1 MSESHIQ
8 FFFNSLD
15 PFFCRESYTP
25 EEVSSLALFDSRVL
39 KGLKE
44 VGLFS
49 LFNDF
54 KEFSSLSVFK
64 DLQSLQQL
72 EDIKND
78 SASSF
83 FPCFKLTKSV
93 KEFQEFKELFE
104 SEEVFPE
111 QWKGSEGLQEFE
123 FLSYYPD
130 FHLLICSSCSFA
142 INPLYLKGHL
152 AKHFPHT
159 KGKEKQALIKR
170 AMDVVKRLT
179 VSRLKESYFLLS
191 LFSHQFPLQPL
202 KELLVKGP
210 LFGCSCSSACPVIKS
225 SLYNIKR
232 HIREDHKLL
241 VGNTS
246 SLDSFYKVIL
256 KGQSLEDNRYFFE
269 VVPLKKGKQRAG
281 NAESLA
287 PSSVLP
293 LPLGEGH
300 SSTASGRDQ
309 GPGQMARDST
319 TEPFDQASALFLES
333 CQKKEEEFK
342 ASTPF
347 SLSQQ
352 EHFVEY

>member
-1 MSESHIQ
+1 MGLHRNSRYTSEQ
-8 FFFNSLD
+8 
-15 PFFCRESYTP
+15 
-25 EEVSSLALFDSRVL
+25 
-39 KGLKE
+39 
-44 VGLFS
+44 
-49 LFNDF
+49 
-54 KEFSSLSVFK
+54 
-64 DLQSLQQL
+64 
-72 EDIKND
+72 
-78 SASSF
+78 
-83 FPCFKLTKSV
+83 SV

-104 SEEVFPE
+104 AEEVFYE
-111 QWKGSEGLQEFE
+111 QWKGLEGLQEFE
-123 FLSYYPD
+123 FFSYYPD

-152 AKHFPHT
+152 ANHFPHS

-170 AMDVVKRLT
+170 AMDVVKKLT
-179 VSRLKESYFLLS
+179 VSSLKESFFLLN

-202 KELLVKGP
+202 KELSVKGP
-210 LFGCSCSSACPVIKS
+210 LFGCSCSSACSVIKS

-246 SLDSFYKVIL
+246 PLDSYYKVIL

-287 PSSVLP
+287 TSSFLP
-293 LPLGEGH
+293 LPLGEDG
-300 SSTASGRDQ
+300 SSTASEENQ
-309 GPGQMARDST
+309 GPDQMARDST
-319 TEPFDQASALFLES
+319 AEHFDQASALFLES

-342 ASTPF
+342 ALAPF

-352 EHFVEY
+352 EHLSTFQIKTRYLEFLQNKDKQTLLKLLQPLSKEEQALEVVVDVIGFSFRVHLKLI